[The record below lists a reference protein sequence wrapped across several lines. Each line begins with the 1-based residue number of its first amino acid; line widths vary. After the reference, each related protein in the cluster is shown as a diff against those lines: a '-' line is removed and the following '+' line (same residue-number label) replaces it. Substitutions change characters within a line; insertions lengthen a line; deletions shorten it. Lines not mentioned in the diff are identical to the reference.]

1 MIFYR
6 PLPQNYPFLIE
17 PSVFYSTLFI
27 IAMLYAMVGH
37 GGASGYLALM
47 AIFGIAPDTMK
58 PTALLL
64 NLFVSLIAFYQFHK
78 AHYFKWPIFWPLALS
93 AIPMAFW
100 GGKIQ
105 IDPFIYKKILGV
117 LLLIPIA
124 RFLFFKDV
132 TDDDLRTPNTWFLV
146 VLGGI
151 IGFLSGVIGIGGGIL
166 LSPILLLLSY
176 CNQKQAASISA
187 LFIFVNSLAG
197 LGGQWSNGVHFT
209 PNMYSMVGIAVGG
222 GLVGSYWGAKKIVH
236 HQLKYILA
244 IVLLIAVFKLFIS

>member
-1 MIFYR
+1 
-6 PLPQNYPFLIE
+6 LPTFAQNYPFLID
-17 PSVFYSTLFI
+17 PSIFYFILFVV
-27 IAMLYAMVGH
+27 AMLYAMVGH

-47 AIFGIAPDTMK
+47 AIWGIAPNTMK

-78 AHYFKWPIFWPLALS
+78 AHHFKWAIFWPLALS
-93 AIPMAFW
+93 SIPMAFW
-100 GGKIQ
+100 GGKIH

-124 RFLFFKDV
+124 RFLFLKDT
-132 TDDDLRTPNTWFLV
+132 TDDNLRSPRTWFLV

-197 LGGQWSNGVHFT
+197 LGGQWINGVHFT
-209 PNMYSMVGIAVGG
+209 PNMYYMVGTAVAG
-222 GLVGSYWGAKKIVH
+222 GLVGSYWGAKRMVH

-244 IVLLIAVFKLFIS
+244 IVLLIAVFKLFWS